1 MLGNVYSKL
10 NAFTFVTKQQKCK
23 RCLKKEV
30 PLEKNLTIF
39 AESWILFLSAH
50 TYIVFAFFLLFR
62 GPSTPV
68 CVYDMTKQKAQCNGP
83 DVFMY
88 ALVFKRNNTAENRT
102 YMKKNSC

>member
-1 MLGNVYSKL
+1 M
-10 NAFTFVTKQQKCK
+10 
-23 RCLKKEV
+23 LKKRSALREI
-30 PLEKNLTIF
+30 LTIF

-50 TYIVFAFFLLFR
+50 TYILFAFFLLFR
-62 GPSTPV
+62 GTSTPV
-68 CVYDMTKQKAQCNGP
+68 CVYDMTKHKAQCNGP